1 MRNKIV
7 VIGSLNYD
15 IILQLPRLPKCGET
29 FPAEGAGFQ
38 AGGKG
43 ANQAVQAAKLGLET
57 YMVGC
62 VGNDSMGDYLLE
74 TAMGYGVN
82 TQYVRRTEGASGMGV
97 VNAMADGE
105 VFACI
110 VRGANYEVNTADVDR
125 AVPLLKEAEIVVFQ
139 LEIPLHVVAYGIKR
153 AKECGCKVILN
164 AAPAAELEENVLR
177 MCDLLVVNEVEA
189 SFYLDKTLET
199 VEDAKSSIKTL
210 TDRYSCQCIITM
222 GAQGAVACDG
232 KLIRFISAHKV
243 EVVETTGAGDSFVGG
258 VAYGL
263 KKGWTLFEA
272 CEFATKC
279 SAATVC
285 GVGAQ
290 SSMPDIRE
298 IEKN

>member
-15 IILQLPRLPKCGET
+15 IILRLPRLPKCGET

-74 TAMGYGVN
+74 TATGYGVN
-82 TQYVRRTEGASGMGV
+82 TQYVRRTEEASGMGI

-110 VRGANYEVNTADVDR
+110 VRGANYEVNTDDIDQAM
-125 AVPLLKEAEIVVFQ
+125 PLLKEAEIVILQ
-139 LEIPLHVVAYGIKR
+139 LEIPLHVAAYGMKK
-153 AKECGCKVILN
+153 AKECGCKVLLN
-164 AAPAAELEENVLR
+164 AAPAAELEENVLS

-189 SFYLDKTLET
+189 SFYLGKTLET
-199 VEDAKSSIKTL
+199 VEDAKASIQVL

-222 GAQGAVACDG
+222 GAQGAVVCDG
-232 KLIRFISAHKV
+232 KSIRFIPAHKV
-243 EVVETTGAGDSFVGG
+243 DAVETTGAGDSFVGG

-263 KKGWTLFEA
+263 KKGMPLFEA

-290 SSMPDIRE
+290 SSMPNIGE
-298 IEKN
+298 VEKN

>member
-15 IILQLPRLPKCGET
+15 IILQLPRLPECGET
-29 FPAEGAGFQ
+29 LPAKEAGFQ

-62 VGNDSMGDYLLE
+62 VGDDSMGDYLLK
-74 TAMGYGVN
+74 TAEGYGLN
-82 TQYVRRTEGASGMGV
+82 IDYVRRAEGTSGMGI

-105 VFACI
+105 VFASI
-110 VRGANYEVNTADVDR
+110 VRGANYEMDLTDIDR
-125 AVPLLKEAEIVVFQ
+125 TIPLLKEAALVILQ
-139 LEIPLHVVAYGIKR
+139 LEIPLPVVAYAIEK
-153 AKECGCKVILN
+153 AKKCGCKVILN
-164 AAPAAELEENVLR
+164 AAPAARLEESILS
-177 MCDLLVVNEVEA
+177 MCDILVVNEVEA
-189 SFYLDKTLET
+189 SFYLDKPLER
-199 VEDAKSSIKTL
+199 VEEAEASIQIL
-210 TDRYSCQCIITM
+210 AERYSCQCIITM
-222 GAQGAVACDG
+222 GAQGAVVCD
-232 KLIRFISAHKV
+232 KEEIRFIPALKV
-243 EVVETTGAGDSFVGG
+243 DAVETTGAGDSFVGG

-263 KKGWTLFEA
+263 KKEMTLFEA

-290 SSMPDIRE
+290 SAMPFIE
-298 IEKN
+298 QIEKN